1 MIIREL
7 NHSKFIHSTFK
18 IKPDDTP
25 IMKKLHLLFSFFLLT
40 LLFFSCLNDEPTEE
54 LIVEGLRPVYIM
66 PEAADSV
73 MSLPPQPITQLGKI
87 YYKDNLIYVG
97 ERGQGVHIIDNTN
110 PEDPIRMG
118 FIQIPGNKD
127 IVIKDNLM
135 YADNY
140 ADLLTIDI
148 SDLDNVQE
156 INRVEGVY
164 PLHPQSYPDFY
175 TGYFECIDPEKGFV
189 MRWESVT
196 LTNPACQR

>member
-1 MIIREL
+1 
-7 NHSKFIHSTFK
+7 
-18 IKPDDTP
+18 
-25 IMKKLHLLFSFFLLT
+25 MKKLHLLFSFFLLT
-40 LLFFSCLNDEPTEE
+40 LLFSSCVNDEPTEDFT
-54 LIVEGLRPVYIM
+54 VEGLRPVYITA
-66 PEAADSV
+66 EVADSV

-127 IVIKDNLM
+127 VVIKGNLM

-140 ADLLTIDI
+140 EDLLTIDI
-148 SDLDNVQE
+148 SSMNDVQE

-164 PLHPQSYPDFY
+164 PPRSQAYPDFY
-175 TGYFECIDPEKGFV
+175 TGYFECIDPEQGFV
-189 MRWESVT
+189 MRWETAT